1 MIELKTSPCF
11 KDVDGKYFTF
21 DEYKT
26 VIKDN
31 QTDKEGNLIYLYAN
45 NKEEQYSYIEAAKD
59 KGYSVLLMNGQ
70 LDTPMVNMLEQK
82 FEKSRFVRVD
92 SDTIERLIV
101 KEDAKK
107 TDLNHEQTDNL
118 TQVFRSQ
125 LPKIEKT
132 EFTVEVQALG
142 ENNKP
147 VVITQNEWMR
157 RMKTMSQF
165 QQGMNFYG
173 EMPDSYTII
182 LNSDHT
188 LIKNV
193 LADSESNTA
202 EALKPIL
209 AEIKGQEARLAV
221 LHQEQTK
228 KKPEEITQQEKD
240 DVHQTEKTISDE
252 KGKRDEIIGNYAKDN
267 NIVHQLIDLALLQ
280 NGMLK
285 GAGLE
290 AFLKRSVD
298 MIK

>member
-1 MIELKTSPCF
+1 
-11 KDVDGKYFTF
+11 
-21 DEYKT
+21 
-26 VIKDN
+26 
-31 QTDKEGNLIYLYAN
+31 
-45 NKEEQYSYIEAAKD
+45 
-59 KGYSVLLMNGQ
+59 MNGQ

-107 TDLNHEQTDNL
+107 TDLNREQTDNL

-142 ENNKP
+142 ENSKP

-193 LADSESNTA
+193 LTDSESNTA

-209 AEIKGQEARLAV
+209 AEIKCQESRFA
-221 LHQEQTK
+221 
-228 KKPEEITQQEKD
+228 
-240 DVHQTEKTISDE
+240 
-252 KGKRDEIIGNYAKDN
+252 AK
-267 NIVHQLIDLALLQ
+267 Q
-280 NGMLK
+280 G
-285 GAGLE
+285 
-290 AFLKRSVD
+290 RSVD
-298 MIK
+298 ERYCCPWRNCL